1 MKHFIFTTRQHVME
15 DVSLKV
21 PESEAEK
28 IFDNDLAEE
37 LLLGTLDDSS
47 IEAVENIY
55 VEHTAAAIK
64 EATK

>member
-21 PESEAEK
+21 SESEAEK

-37 LLLGTLDDSS
+37 LLLGKLDDRNRCCGFSFCKTTLHD
-47 IEAVENIY
+47 VLC
-55 VEHTAAAIK
+55 
-64 EATK
+64 

>member
-1 MKHFIFTTRQHVME
+1 ME

-37 LLLGTLDDSS
+37 LLLGKLDDSS
-47 IEAVENIY
+47 IEAVENINY
-55 VEHTAAAIK
+55 DNHFARCPLLEYR
-64 EATK
+64 